1 MFPRVF
7 FLAALTLNAAAAPSR
22 RAMALRD
29 SRAEPRGFVNTGAAA
44 ADTEITLR
52 IQMAHTNMTGLEAV
66 AYDIA
71 TPSSA
76 NYGKHLTVDE
86 LVEFVKPTADTSA
99 AVLEWLSENNIES
112 TVISPA
118 GDTLSITIPVSQA
131 NELLDTTFSVFS
143 DLDSGKTI
151 IRTLEYSI
159 PASLHGHINLVYP
172 TLSFVRP
179 QAIPKFTSHKSRRE
193 VKRDIEQRM
202 IVHEGRAVPA
212 SCTETITP
220 TCLQDIYGIPSAPG
234 TQASNSLAVAGFSE
248 QFANQA
254 DLKVFLTSFRPDIS
268 PSTTFTLQTLDG
280 GSNPQNRSE
289 AGLEA
294 NLDIQYTVGVA
305 TGVQTS
311 FISVGRNNADGVD
324 GFLDIINFLINE
336 TTRPLV
342 LSTSYG
348 FDEAELP
355 LSDLTSLCN
364 AYMQL
369 GALGTSILFASG
381 DGGVAG
387 SQPQTECTTFRPT
400 APSGCPFLTSVG
412 ATQGFPETAAPF
424 SSGGFSN
431 VFPTPSYQSADVA
444 TFVSN
449 LGSTNSGKFN
459 ASGRGFPDVS
469 SQGHHFEIALDG
481 EAHYVNGTSCATPS
495 FASVI
500 ALINDKLLAKGSSPL
515 GFLNPFLYSTGRS
528 GFNDITSGNNPGC
541 NSTGFSASTGWDPV
555 TGLGTPNFD
564 ALLAAA
570 GA

>member
-1 MFPRVF
+1 MFPRAF
-7 FLAALTLNAAAAPSR
+7 FLAALALGAAAVPSR
-22 RAMALRD
+22 RAMAVHE
-29 SRAEPRGFVNTGAAA
+29 SRADPRGFVNTGAASS
-44 ADTEITLR
+44 DTEITLR
-52 IQMAHTNMTGLEAV
+52 IQMAHTNMAGLEEL

-76 NYGKHLTVDE
+76 NYGNHLTVDE
-86 LVEFVKPTADTSA
+86 LTDFVKPTEATSS

-143 DLDSGKTI
+143 HLDSGKTM
-151 IRTLEYSI
+151 IRTLAYSI
-159 PASLHGHINLVYP
+159 PTSLQGHIDLVYP

-202 IVHEGRAVPA
+202 IVHEGRAVPS

-234 TQASNSLAVAGFSE
+234 TQASNSLAVSGFIE

-254 DLKVFLTSFRPDIS
+254 DLKEFLTSFRPDIPS
-268 PSTTFTLQTLDG
+268 STTFKLQTVDG
-280 GSNPQNRSE
+280 GSNPQTRSE
-289 AGLEA
+289 AGIEA
-294 NLDIQYTVGVA
+294 NLDTQYTVGVA
-305 TGVQTS
+305 TGVPTS
-311 FISVGRNNADGVD
+311 FISVGENNADGLD
-324 GFLDIINFLINE
+324 GFLDIINFLIKGP
-336 TTRPLV
+336 TRPLV

-348 FDEAELP
+348 FDEDELT
-355 LSDLTSLCN
+355 LSEVTSLCN

-369 GALGTSILFASG
+369 GSLGTSILFSSG
-381 DGGVAG
+381 DGGVSG
-387 SQPQTECTTFRPT
+387 SQSQSCTTFIPT
-400 APSGCPFLTSVG
+400 APSGCPFVTSVG
-412 ATQGFPETAAPF
+412 ATQGFPETAASF

-431 VFPTPSYQSADVA
+431 FFPTPSFQSADVA
-444 TFVSN
+444 SFLSK
-449 LGSTNSGKFN
+449 LGNTNSGKFN

-469 SQGHHFEIALDG
+469 FQGVNFEIAFDTEEG
-481 EAHYVNGTSCATPS
+481 TVDGTSCSSPS

-500 ALINDKLLAKGSSPL
+500 ALINDKLLAQGSSPL

-528 GFNDITSGNNPGC
+528 ALNDITSGDNPGC
-541 NSTGFSASTGWDPV
+541 NTNGFSAGTGWDPV
-555 TGLGTPNFD
+555 TGLGTPNFA